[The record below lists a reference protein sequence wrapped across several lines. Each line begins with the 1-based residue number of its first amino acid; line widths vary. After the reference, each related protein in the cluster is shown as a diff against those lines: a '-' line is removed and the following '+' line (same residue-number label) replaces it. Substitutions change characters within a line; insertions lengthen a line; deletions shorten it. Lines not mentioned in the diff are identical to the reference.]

1 MRIGATQQ
9 VAIFL
14 ENERGIELSRS
25 GNDEFRCR
33 SDGVQHRAGTDARD
47 GWSPAAVSA
56 EYVVGSN
63 ATTAETTVD
72 RLHLDRLVA
81 QCRRRHSVT
90 HSPGQQLLEMIRE
103 FVAQLA
109 RRAITILRFVL
120 DRSHQ
125 DVFHLTRDRR
135 LNLTRSRV
143 LRAVKNKKRFVLR

>member
-14 ENERGIELSRS
+14 ENERGVEFS
-25 GNDEFRCR
+25 GSGHDEFRCR
-33 SDGVQHRAGTDARD
+33 SDGVQHRTRADPGQRL
-47 GWSPAAVSA
+47 SRAAVSA

-81 QCRRRHSVT
+81 EGRRRHSVT
-90 HSPGQQLLEMIRE
+90 DSSGQQLLEMIRKL
-103 FVAQLA
+103 VAQLA
-109 RRAITILRFVL
+109 RRAITILRLVL

-125 DVFHLTRDRR
+125 DVFHLTRE
-135 LNLTRSRV
+135 
-143 LRAVKNKKRFVLR
+143 